1 MSVFAGFRNQTS
13 DGLIALQDSVYE
25 LLDMVGSRLNATDQ
39 RVRCV
44 FTSLF

>member
-1 MSVFAGFRNQTS
+1 MSVFAAFRNQTS
-13 DGLIALQDSVYE
+13 DGLMALQANVYD
-25 LLDMVGSRLNATDQ
+25 LFDMVGSRLNATDL